1 MSVAIASFSSNHMGE
16 PWRAAASQR
25 VLPQYFPLPA
35 GYSSAQRSR
44 PLANPA
50 STAAGY
56 SQSTPRFINRSHS
69 SRTVLHG
76 WHQVAYMFSDV
87 YDSDDAL
94 NRSPRLQPSVVNYGP
109 DQTVPPFLQE
119 KQRRASAN
127 GKRDSSSSPTSS
139 EGRSPKRRQKRR
151 LKPSLADVVLLNNL
165 APNNPELARQI
176 GEGSPPVDTDSED
189 DSRTRAA
196 HISSRPNDTQ
206 VVAAKDALN
215 LMTEEPKPSLPSFQ
229 ESFQGL
235 VSQDP
240 ILAESPFPVRQTSP
254 PRPLQRM
261 GRPRQDSLAASNVGR
276 YTIPPPNNLDFPAL
290 QAPTPSAAGSPENS
304 QSLPSIGQAL
314 ASLDG
319 GATPTPFG
327 APTPTPQLSRGPST
341 LSTISTGPTPESS
354 YAPSQM
360 TTPYS
365 HPSPMSLKDLSA
377 TSPLSQPQYAM
388 QPPSLTH
395 DTSNMTAYSEVSLR
409 GAPVGRSPTHSYP
422 TPTEL
427 RAAVEEHPDGIAGP
441 NIYKCP
447 YPGCTAG
454 AFQTQY
460 LLNSHANV
468 HSQDR
473 PHFCPV
479 AGCPRGIGGKG
490 FKRKNEMIRHG
501 LVHDSPGYVCP
512 FCIDQQHKYPR
523 PDNLQRH
530 VRVHHVD
537 KDKDDPLLRDVL
549 AQRPKA
555 VYIAIGRNMTVLG
568 QRMDSSLGLCSQGTP
583 SLDTTIVP
591 DHHMFDVA

>member
-1 MSVAIASFSSNHMGE
+1 MESCCEPACTSPVSSPARSDKALHITAQLLFVHVLMHDMSLFTPMPSLILTHGS
-16 PWRAAASQR
+16 R
-25 VLPQYFPLPA
+25 VQESLLTFCRYFPFPA
-35 GYSSAQRSR
+35 GYPSAQRSQ
-44 PLANPA
+44 PPA

-56 SQSTPRFINRSHS
+56 SQRTPRFINRSHP

-76 WHQVAYMFSDV
+76 WHQIAFMFSPDV

-94 NRSPRLQPSVVNYGP
+94 NRSPRLQPSVIKYGP
-109 DQTVPPFLQE
+109 DESVPPFLQG
-119 KQRRASAN
+119 KQQRASAN

-139 EGRSPKRRQKRR
+139 EGRSPKRRQSRK

-189 DSRTRAA
+189 DSRTRVA
-196 HISSRPNDTQ
+196 HISSKSNDTQ
-206 VVAAKDALN
+206 IVAAKDALN

-254 PRPLQRM
+254 PRSLKPL

-276 YTIPPPNNLDFPAL
+276 YTIHPLNNIDFPAL
-290 QAPTPSAAGSPENS
+290 QAPTPSAAGSPDSS
-304 QSLPSIGQAL
+304 QNLPSIGQAL
-314 ASLDG
+314 ASLDSG
-319 GATPTPFG
+319 PVSTPFA

-360 TTPYS
+360 PTPYS
-365 HPSPMSLKDLSA
+365 HPSPMSLKDPSA

-388 QPPSLTH
+388 QIPSLTH
-395 DTSNMTAYSEVSLR
+395 DTSTMTVYSEASLR
-409 GAPVGRSPTHSYP
+409 GASVGRSPTHSYP

-427 RAAVEEHPDGIAGP
+427 RAAGEEHPDGMIPGT
-441 NIYKCP
+441 NMYKCP

-460 LLNSHANV
+460 LL
-468 HSQDR
+468 
-473 PHFCPV
+473 
-479 AGCPRGIGGKG
+479 K
-490 FKRKNEMIRHG
+490 
-501 LVHDSPGYVCP
+501 
-512 FCIDQQHKYPR
+512 
-523 PDNLQRH
+523 
-530 VRVHHVD
+530 
-537 KDKDDPLLRDVL
+537 
-549 AQRPKA
+549 
-555 VYIAIGRNMTVLG
+555 
-568 QRMDSSLGLCSQGTP
+568 
-583 SLDTTIVP
+583 
-591 DHHMFDVA
+591 

>member
-1 MSVAIASFSSNHMGE
+1 M
-16 PWRAAASQR
+16 
-25 VLPQYFPLPA
+25 Y
-35 GYSSAQRSR
+35 
-44 PLANPA
+44 
-50 STAAGY
+50 
-56 SQSTPRFINRSHS
+56 
-69 SRTVLHG
+69 
-76 WHQVAYMFSDV
+76 SDV

-94 NRSPRLQPSVVNYGP
+94 NRSPRLQPSVVKYGP
-109 DQTVPPFLQE
+109 DESIPPFLQE

-139 EGRSPKRRQKRR
+139 EGRSPKRHQNRRPKR
-151 LKPSLADVVLLNNL
+151 SLADVVLLGTL
-165 APNNPELARQI
+165 APDRPDIARQI
-176 GEGSPPVDTDSED
+176 GEGSPPVETDSED
-189 DSRTRAA
+189 DSRTRGA
-196 HISSRPNDTQ
+196 HISSKSINTQ
-206 VVAAKDALN
+206 GVAKDALD
-215 LMTEEPKPSLPSFQ
+215 LMPEESKPSLPSFQ

-240 ILAESPFPVRQTSP
+240 ILADSPFPVRQTSP
-254 PRPLQRM
+254 PQSLKPL
-261 GRPRQDSLAASNVGR
+261 GRPRQDSLATSNVGR
-276 YTIPPPNNLDFPAL
+276 YIIHPSNNIDFSVL

-314 ASLDG
+314 ASLDSG
-319 GATPTPFG
+319 PVSTPFA

-354 YAPSQM
+354 FAPSQM
-360 TTPYS
+360 PTPYS

-388 QPPSLTH
+388 QPPSLTP
-395 DTSNMTAYSEVSLR
+395 DTSNMTAYSEASLR
-409 GAPVGRSPTHSYP
+409 GSTVGRSPTHSYP

-427 RAAVEEHPDGIAGP
+427 RAAEDHPDGLIPGT
-441 NIYKCP
+441 NMYKCP

-460 LLNSHANV
+460 LLKYASLLPRNWIRVSARLTRRSSHANV

-512 FCIDQQHKYPR
+512 FCTDQQHKYPR
-523 PDNLQRH
+523 PDNLQRYVCRRLRSRLFGCSSVLITRIRH

-549 AQRPKA
+549 AQRPKGS
-555 VYIAIGRNMTVLG
+555 GRG
-568 QRMDSSLGLCSQGTP
+568 RRRRGHS
-583 SLDTTIVP
+583 
-591 DHHMFDVA
+591 

>member
-1 MSVAIASFSSNHMGE
+1 MSVAIASSYSNHMGE
-16 PWRAAASQR
+16 PWRAATSQR
-25 VLPQYFPLPA
+25 VLSQYCPLPV
-35 GYSSAQRSR
+35 GYPSAQRSEH
-44 PLANPA
+44 PASPA
-50 STAAGY
+50 STAVGY
-56 SQSTPRFINRSHS
+56 SQRPPRLISRSHP

-76 WHQVAYMFSDV
+76 WHQVAFMFPDV

-109 DQTVPPFLQE
+109 DVSIPPFLQE
-119 KQRRASAN
+119 KQKRASAN

-139 EGRSPKRRQKRR
+139 E
-151 LKPSLADVVLLNNL
+151 ADVVLLGTL
-165 APNNPELARQI
+165 APDRPDIAREV
-176 GEGSPPVDTDSED
+176 GEGSPPIDSESED
-189 DSRTRAA
+189 DSRTRVA
-196 HISSRPNDTQ
+196 HISSKSNETQ
-206 VVAAKDALN
+206 VVAAKTALG
-215 LMTEEPKPSLPSFQ
+215 LMTEEPKRNHTSLPSIHQ
-229 ESFQGL
+229 L

-240 ILAESPFPVRQTSP
+240 ILAEPPFAVRQTSP
-254 PRPLQRM
+254 PRSLQPL
-261 GRPRQDSLAASNVGR
+261 GRPRQDSLATSNVGK

-290 QAPTPSAAGSPENS
+290 QAPTPSAASSPEHS

-314 ASLDG
+314 ASLDS
-319 GATPTPFG
+319 GAASTPF

-341 LSTISTGPTPESS
+341 LSTISTGPTLETSF
-354 YAPSQM
+354 APSQM
-360 TTPYS
+360 PTPYS

-388 QPPSLTH
+388 HPPSLTP
-395 DTSNMTAYSEVSLR
+395 DTSNMTAYSEASLR
-409 GAPVGRSPTHSYP
+409 GAPVGRSPTHGYP
-422 TPTEL
+422 TPTEV
-427 RAAVEEHPDGIAGP
+427 RAAGEEHPDVLISGP
-441 NIYKCP
+441 SMYKCS

-512 FCIDQQHKYPR
+512 FCTDQQHKYPR

-549 AQRPKA
+549 AQRPKGS
-555 VYIAIGRNMTVLG
+555 GRG
-568 QRMDSSLGLCSQGTP
+568 RRRRGHS
-583 SLDTTIVP
+583 
-591 DHHMFDVA
+591 